1 MKTLFQGQS
10 MSVVLDDDTKTYQV
24 YGSFLPNEIVY
35 TSDVR
40 VLVKDNEIT
49 NIIDTIKKE
58 YKED

>member
-1 MKTLFQGQS
+1 

-40 VLVKDNEIT
+40 VLVKDNEIV

-58 YKED
+58 YKEN